1 MPPQSVRIATIIIVA
16 NALVWLVLLPLA
28 GFALNAMHPG
38 SAGESPLLSVM
49 AGGLYIAISLPV
61 LLVAALLYFKL
72 RRGRNWARILYTVFV
87 ALMMIPLISDFR
99 IANLVHGGHWGL
111 AEITSFA
118 VFRLPYPAAYIAAA
132 VLLFSATAR
141 AWFAGERDE

>member
-1 MPPQSVRIATIIIVA
+1 MPPQSVRIATIIIIA
-16 NALVWLVLLPLA
+16 NALLWLVLIPLG
-28 GFALNAMHPG
+28 GFSLNAIHPV

-49 AGGLYIAISLPV
+49 AGGLYIAMSLPV

-72 RRGRNWARILYTVFV
+72 RQGRNWARILYAVFV

-99 IANLVHGGHWGL
+99 IANLVHGGHWGV
-111 AEITSFA
+111 AEMTSFA
-118 VFRLPYPAAYIAAA
+118 VFRLPYPAAHIAAA